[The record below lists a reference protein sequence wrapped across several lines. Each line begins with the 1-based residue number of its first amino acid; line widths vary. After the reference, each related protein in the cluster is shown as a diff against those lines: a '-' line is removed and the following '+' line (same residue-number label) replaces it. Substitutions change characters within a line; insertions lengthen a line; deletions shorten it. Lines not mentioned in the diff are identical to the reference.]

1 MRADLTSKGSRRW
14 SRSRL
19 LGAAA
24 MAMGLALIATAAAY
38 FAYTFAAGRNLDDLV
53 AAAADPAET
62 LDAPRAGG
70 AAAADQTLYPGSLLP
85 ARLWAAPRGTLDL
98 AVPELG
104 GFTSVSGSGRPSI
117 AGMTGRADRIAIPAL
132 GIDVTVE
139 ELGIVDLGD
148 SSAYET
154 PKFVVGHIPGTPN
167 PGSHGNGW
175 YFGHLESPLGGEGN
189 VFSRLPQVPGLLR
202 DGEDVHVVVTSEG
215 RSFLYQVSETDIVHQ
230 DDIALYQA
238 GDARITLVTCFPRLK
253 YDQRLLV
260 TAKLIGIRDAAA

>member
-1 MRADLTSKGSRRW
+1 MRADHKLQGSPRR
-14 SRSRL
+14 SRSHL
-19 LGAAA
+19 AGAAA
-24 MAMGLALIATAAAY
+24 MALGLALIAVAAAY
-38 FAYTFAAGRNLDDLV
+38 FVYPYAAGRTLDDLV
-53 AAAADPAET
+53 AAGADPAET
-62 LDAPRAGG
+62 LDAPHAVGAGPAG
-70 AAAADQTLYPGSLLP
+70 QTLYPGSLLP

-98 AVPELG
+98 AAPELG

-117 AGMTGRADRIAIPAL
+117 AGIMGRADHIAIPAL
-132 GIDVTVE
+132 GIDVAVE

-148 SSAYET
+148 SAAYET
-154 PKFVVGHIPGTPN
+154 PKFVVGHIPETPN

-202 DGEDVHVVVTSEG
+202 DGEDVHVVLSSGG

-238 GDARITLVTCFPRLK
+238 GDARITLVTCYPRLK
-253 YDQRLLV
+253 YDHRLLV
-260 TAKLIGIRDAAA
+260 TAKLIGIRDAAV

>member
-1 MRADLTSKGSRRW
+1 MRADHTLRGSPRW
-14 SRSRL
+14 SPSRL
-19 LGAAA
+19 VGAAA
-24 MAMGLALIATAAAY
+24 MTLGLALIAAAAAY
-38 FAYTFAAGRNLDDLV
+38 YAYTFAGGRSLDDLV
-53 AAAADPAET
+53 AEGADPAET
-62 LDAPRAGG
+62 LDAPQAGG
-70 AAAADQTLYPGSLLP
+70 AALAGQTLYPGSLLP
-85 ARLWAAPRGTLDL
+85 ARMWAAPRGTLDL
-98 AVPELG
+98 AAPELE
-104 GFTSVSGSGRPSI
+104 GFTSVSSSGRPSI
-117 AGMTGRADRIAIPAL
+117 AGMVGRADRISIPAL

-154 PKFVVGHIPGTPN
+154 PDFVVGHIPETPN

-189 VFSRLPQVPGLLR
+189 VFSRLPQVPSLLR
-202 DGEDVHVVVTSEG
+202 DGEDIHVVVSSGG

-260 TAKLIGIRDAAA
+260 TAKLIGIRDAVA